1 MVAQQSPSLSNQLGA
16 AVDWPASLD
25 DPVSIALPRLA
36 ENEGAVR
43 FGYFE
48 YLPYSVLFAVTIAL
62 DRRRWCGFHTCS
74 VA

>member
-1 MVAQQSPSLSNQLGA
+1 LIFVPTFVLGA

-25 DPVSIALPRLA
+25 DPASIALPRLA

-48 YLPYSVLFAVTIAL
+48 YLPYPVLFAVTIAL
-62 DRRRWCGFHTCS
+62 DRRRCCGFHTCS